1 MASHC
6 IRLSS
11 FDGAVV
17 DLDGVVTDTASV
29 HAATW
34 AELFDGYLAT
44 AAPGT
49 VPFDPDVDYLR
60 SVDGK
65 PRAEGVASFL
75 ASRQLTLPW
84 GRAEDPPTADTVNGL
99 GNRKDELFRRR
110 IEHDGVRTFPGTIA
124 FLQAVRAAG
133 KPVAVVS
140 ASRNCGDVLAAAN
153 VTQLFDCV
161 VDGVIAAEQGLPGKP
176 DPATFLF
183 AARLL
188 GLAPERMVLV
198 EDALVGVEAGRRGGF
213 GLVVG
218 VDRHHHAEQL
228 RRAGAEIVVE
238 DLAEL
243 TLLGPR
249 DSDPAWTITREEAA
263 GSRPE
268 RSDDAIFSL
277 SDGRIGVR
285 GVIEDGGTGRGW
297 LTLVAGAFG
306 TATDGIVRLLPGP
319 SLTNLADE
327 ADEADQADNGPD
339 APMRRTLDLRTGVLV
354 HHAAP
359 GRVASSRFVSL
370 ARPGLVVVRAEETS
384 HPRWNDR
391 PLCPPEL
398 GASASLAAAFGYEEG
413 RLAGGEWWAETTSDR
428 SRVVVVAHQRVGG
441 EDAGTSV
448 ERLAVVRV
456 GARREEAAADLAAA
470 AAVGFEALLTEHR
483 LAWEQRWRTAD
494 IEIDGDDIS
503 QTAVRFALLHMLSC
517 AAPTGE
523 SVVGAR
529 GLGGLAYS
537 GHVFWDAD
545 VFVLPV
551 LAATFPD
558 AARTML
564 EYRVRRLGPAR
575 VAASA
580 SGHAG
585 VRFPWESADTGDEVT
600 PTSVR
605 DHRGAIVAILTGSH
619 EEHITAD
626 VAWAVRDYV
635 EWTGDTTVLDGPGRD
650 VTVETAR
657 YWASR
662 IREDS
667 AGRGHIDGVMG
678 PDEYHEIVDDNA
690 FTNILVRWHLRRA
703 TELIEATEPAVAA
716 RWRHLAAG
724 LVDGYDP
731 RTCRHEQF
739 AGFWSLEPLRIT
751 EIATV
756 PVAADVLLGQAR
768 VARAQVLKQ
777 PDVLMAHHLLPGEMP
792 AGSLAADL
800 DFYLPLT
807 AHGSSLSPAVCAS
820 LLARAGRP
828 DEALDLFDI
837 AANLDLGDLSG
848 TTGGGLHLATMGGLW
863 QAVVRGFAGIRPDGD
878 ILRIDPHLPERW
890 RRLQI
895 RLRLRGVPLR
905 IEITHDRVTVDADGP
920 VRSDVYGVTLEGL
933 GHVTLR
939 DGTWRI
945 QS

>member
-1 MASHC
+1 MAAPC
-6 IRLSS
+6 IRLNS
-11 FDGAVV
+11 FDGVVV
-17 DLDGVVTDTASV
+17 DLDGVVTDTAVV
-29 HAATW
+29 HAAAW

-49 VPFDPDVDYLR
+49 MPFDPDVDYLR

-65 PRAEGVASFL
+65 PRADGVASFL
-75 ASRQLTLPW
+75 ESRQLMLPW
-84 GRAEDPPTADTVNGL
+84 GRPDDPPTADTVYGL
-99 GNRKDELFRRR
+99 GNRKQELFRRR
-110 IEHDGVRTFPGTIA
+110 IERDGVRTFPGTLA
-124 FLQAVRAAG
+124 FVRAARAAG

-140 ASRNCGDVLAAAN
+140 ASRNCGDVLADAHIAR
-153 VTQLFDCV
+153 LFDEV
-161 VDGVIAAEQGLPGKP
+161 VDGVVANAHRLPGKP

-183 AARLL
+183 ATLQL
-188 GLAPERMVLV
+188 GLTPQRTILI
-198 EDALVGVEAGRRGGF
+198 EDALAGVEAGHRGRF

-218 VDRHHHAEQL
+218 VDRHHHADRL
-228 RRAGAEIVVE
+228 RRAGADIVVA
-238 DLAEL
+238 DLAEI
-243 TLLGPR
+243 TLLDP
-249 DSDPAWTITREEAA
+249 DEFDPAWTINRDEPA
-263 GSRPE
+263 GGPPE

-306 TATDGIVRLLPGP
+306 TAADGIVRLLPGP
-319 SLTNLADE
+319 SLTDLADE
-327 ADEADQADNGPD
+327 ADEGPA

-370 ARPGLVVVRAEETS
+370 ARGGLVVVRAEQTS

-398 GASASLAAAFGYEEG
+398 GASTLLAAAFEYAEG
-413 RLAGGEWWAETTSDR
+413 RLTGGDWWAETTSDR
-428 SRVVVVAHQRVGG
+428 SRVVVAAHQRPGG
-441 EDAGTSV
+441 EDAGGSL
-448 ERLAVVRV
+448 ERMAVIRV
-456 GARREEAAADLAAA
+456 GASRQDAAADLVAAA
-470 AAVGFEALLTEHR
+470 TLGYAALLTEHR
-483 LAWEQRWRTAD
+483 LAWEQRWRTAE
-494 IEIDGDDIS
+494 IEIDGDDVS
-503 QTAVRFALLHMLSC
+503 QTAVRFALFHLLSC
-517 AAPTGE
+517 AASSGE
-523 SVVGAR
+523 SGVGAR

-564 EYRVRRLGPAR
+564 EYRVRCLGPAR

-585 VRFPWESADTGDEVT
+585 VRYPWESADTGDEVT

-605 DHRGAIVAILTGSH
+605 DHRGVIVPILTGTH

-626 VAWAVRDYV
+626 VAWAVREYV
-635 EWTGDTTVLDGPGRD
+635 DWTGDTTVFEGPGRD
-650 VTVETAR
+650 LTVETAR

-662 IREDS
+662 IREDG
-667 AGRGHIDGVMG
+667 AGRGHLDRVMG

-690 FTNILVRWHLRRA
+690 FTNILVRWHLRSA
-703 TELIEATEPAVAA
+703 AELIEVKEPSVAA
-716 RWRHLAAG
+716 RWRELAAG

-731 RTCRHEQF
+731 VTCRHEQF
-739 AGFWSLEPLRIT
+739 AGFWGLEPLRIT
-751 EIATV
+751 QIATV

-768 VARAQVLKQ
+768 VARSQVLKQ
-777 PDVLMAHHLLPGEMP
+777 PDVLMAHHLVPAEMP

-828 DEALDLFDI
+828 DEALDLFGI
-837 AANLDLGDLSG
+837 AANVDLGDLSG

-863 QAVVRGFAGIRPDGD
+863 QAVVRGFAGVRPGGD
-878 ILRIDPHLPERW
+878 VLRIDPHLPERW
-890 RRLQI
+890 RRLRI
-895 RLRLRGVPLR
+895 RLCFRGVPLR
-905 IEITHDRVTVDADGP
+905 IEMTHDWVTIDADGP
-920 VRSDVYGVTLEGL
+920 VRADVHGVTLESS

-945 QS
+945 Q